1 MARKKTITK
10 DQILKATYELVA
22 KEGLSKFTARN
33 IAAKMKCSTQPIYLE
48 FKNMDDL
55 RSALIQKIFDHL
67 GEDVLPKVQTGNPLI
82 DFCLNYIDFA
92 TKENHLY
99 RALFIVGHGGEPVL
113 QGFSFDYFKNSVIKD
128 TDYEK
133 LPEKEIENLFVNL
146 LVIASGVSSLMYS
159 GVIAPNSQQ
168 ITGILNEV
176 LNAVQERQTTY
187 DLNFIAPHHPSEA

>member
-10 DQILKATYELVA
+10 DQILKATYELVE
-22 KEGLSKFTARN
+22 KEGLGKFTARN

-55 RSALIQKIFDHL
+55 RSALIGKIFEHL
-67 GEDVLPKVQTGNPLI
+67 EEDVFPREHTNDRLV

-113 QGFSFDYFKNSVIKD
+113 QGFSFEYFKKLVIAD
-128 TDYEK
+128 EEYAK
-133 LPEKEIENLFVNL
+133 LPEAEVEKLFVSL
-146 LVIASGVSSLMYS
+146 LVVASGISSMIYS
-159 GVIAPNSQQ
+159 GVIAPSQEQ
-168 ITGILNEV
+168 TVRVLKEV
-176 LNAVQERQTTY
+176 LATVQQKQSAF
-187 DLNFIAPHHPSEA
+187 DLNYIAAAFK

>member
-1 MARKKTITK
+1 MLIF
-10 DQILKATYELVA
+10 
-22 KEGLSKFTARN
+22 SFT
-33 IAAKMKCSTQPIYLE
+33 LHL
-48 FKNMDDL
+48 DDL

-67 GEDVLPKVQTGNPLI
+67 EEDVLTQVQTGDPVI

-113 QGFSFDYFKNSVIKD
+113 QGFSFEYFKNTVIKN

-146 LVIASGVSSLMYS
+146 LVMASGVSSLMYS
-159 GVIAPNSQQ
+159 GVIAPSSEQ
-168 ITGILNEV
+168 ITSMLNEV
-176 LNAVQERQTTY
+176 LKAVQERQTTY
-187 DLNFIAPHHPSEA
+187 DLNFIAVHHPSEA

>member
-10 DQILKATYELVA
+10 EQILTATYELVA
-22 KEGLSKFTARN
+22 KEGLGKFTARN

-55 RSALIQKIFDHL
+55 RSALIAKIFEHL
-67 GEDVLPKVQTGNPLI
+67 EKDVFPRKHTDDGIV

-113 QGFSFDYFKNSVIKD
+113 QGFSFEYFQKLVAADSE
-128 TDYEK
+128 YSK
-133 LPEKEIENLFVNL
+133 LPTGEVENLFVSL
-146 LVIASGVSSLMYS
+146 LVVASGISSMIYS
-159 GVIAPNSQQ
+159 GVIAPSQEQ
-168 ITGILNEV
+168 KISVLKEV
-176 LNAVQERQTTY
+176 LATVKQKESAF
-187 DLNFIAPHHPSEA
+187 DLNYIAAFN